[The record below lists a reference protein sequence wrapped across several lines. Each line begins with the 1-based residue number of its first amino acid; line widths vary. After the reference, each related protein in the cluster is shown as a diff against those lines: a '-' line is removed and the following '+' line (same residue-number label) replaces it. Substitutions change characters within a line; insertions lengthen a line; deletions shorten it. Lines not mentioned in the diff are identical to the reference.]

1 MSGICGG
8 QEPLLNLTALWE
20 TDNPNLPRCFS
31 RTVLTILPAIVLAV
45 NWVQALAQ
53 LRPTLSQGRSSSSS
67 SKEGWEESVS
77 WTIVTRAT
85 LLWLLLALKIALVAV
100 DTHTETEA
108 ASTADYLYYSISIL
122 VLVLNLSIQ
131 VIGCCVVRANTGH

>member
-1 MSGICGG
+1 MSAICGG

-20 TDNPNLPRCFS
+20 ADNPNLPRCFS

-53 LRPTLSQGRSSSSS
+53 LRPTLGRGRSSSST
-67 SKEGWEESVS
+67 KQGREESVS

-131 VIGCCVVRANTGH
+131 VIGCCVVRANTGL

>member
-1 MSGICGG
+1 MSAICGG
-8 QEPLLNLTALWE
+8 REPLLNLTALWAA
-20 TDNPNLPRCFS
+20 DNPNLPRCFS
-31 RTVLTILPAIVLAV
+31 RSVLTIVPAIILAV

-53 LRPTLSQGRSSSSS
+53 LRTTLGRGRSSSST
-67 SKEGWEESVS
+67 KAGREESVS

-122 VLVLNLSIQ
+122 VLLLNLSIQ
-131 VIGCCVVRANTGH
+131 VVGWLCCERVNSGL